1 MVCKLL
7 LRWQPEDPGN
17 VVAWGGRA
25 GCDPQMLVVVCVSV
39 CVCVCVCV
47 SDRIQHPLQETALPP
62 HFKGNTPS
70 VSQRGHRADTIFFST
85 RLFIFQSIFFAPG
98 WIETCPPPHQTC
110 ILCMFMFAEKHAW
123 SEARHSSP
131 HPVTVRKL
139 VMRIAL
145 HFGGRKSY
153 KPLLQL

>member
-1 MVCKLL
+1 M
-7 LRWQPEDPGN
+7 
-17 VVAWGGRA
+17 
-25 GCDPQMLVVVCVSV
+25 

-98 WIETCPPPHQTC
+98 WIETCPPPPNMHTLYVYVCRKTC
-110 ILCMFMFAEKHAW
+110 MVRGKTQQPSSGYCEKTGYDNCFTLWGKKKLQA
-123 SEARHSSP
+123 
-131 HPVTVRKL
+131 VTTVIIITT
-139 VMRIAL
+139 IAL
-145 HFGGRKSY
+145 
-153 KPLLQL
+153 LLLFL